1 MGGCGKTVCVSLGP
15 EWTLVTRKALLI
27 ATLAAVIATSGCT
40 ALGIG
45 TSTADDAPTRAV
57 AERPSPDAVAAE
69 PERELTPA
77 EEATAAVA
85 ADDRPPGYE
94 ECKTTVF
101 AEPGDPIQIAGWK
114 PEIPVDQGAREK
126 AMGTVEVNADGVPVA
141 YTVAPGDVPEIVSDR
156 FCVHLAYLHA
166 INSVRRVF
174 GANNRHPGDV
184 INFDA
189 ATIGSVGSERGEV
202 ANGPYPE
209 PHPPQR

>member
-1 MGGCGKTVCVSLGP
+1 M
-15 EWTLVTRKALLI
+15 RKALII
-27 ATLAAVIATSGCT
+27 AMLAAVVATSGCT
-40 ALGIG
+40 PLGIG
-45 TSTADDAPTRAV
+45 ASTADEAPTRAV
-57 AERPSPDAVAAE
+57 ADRPAPDAAASE
-69 PERELTPA
+69 LKRELTLA

-101 AEPGDPIQIAGWK
+101 AEPDDPIQVAGQK
-114 PEIPVDQGAREK
+114 PEIPVDQGPREM
-126 AMGTVEVNADGVPVA
+126 AMGTVELNADGVPVA
-141 YTVAPGDVPEIVSDR
+141 YTVAVGDVPEIVSDR

-166 INSVRRVF
+166 INSVRRASL
-174 GANNRHPGDV
+174 ANNLHPGDV